1 VGIVEALRQGVGH
14 ARSPAPPSIHPGN
27 LVRSGRSGLSVG
39 KGERFAACAS
49 HDEGVTALKFSLTR
63 FYSERKLD
71 EVFKKYAPATDDNDP
86 EHYIVLVKK
95 FGGLDS
101 TRTIGSLTDAE
112 LGKFIGAIER
122 EMKPYVFTLPMLLAS
137 ADLFWAR
144 SLFVVLRVR
153 GNALVCF

>member
-1 VGIVEALRQGVGH
+1 MRGRRRPVN
-14 ARSPAPPSIHPGN
+14 SSWKPDP
-27 LVRSGRSGLSVG
+27 VREERAVDREREVCSLCQPRRGRHSTQV
-39 KGERFAACAS
+39 FA
-49 HDEGVTALKFSLTR
+49 DPLLFG
-63 FYSERKLD
+63 RKLD

-86 EHYIVLVKK
+86 DHYIVLLKK

-112 LGKFIGAIER
+112 LGKLIGAIER

-144 SLFVVLRVR
+144 SLFVVLRV
-153 GNALVCF
+153 